1 MLGSEEIDTIINSD
15 MYDTSKDLYLSE
27 KQREEKLLQ
36 GIQSANGLKTWVQ
49 AKNTNNR
56 SNQRKY
62 SKTNFGQGTEI
73 TKTTKENAVKLLLVK
88 YRINKNNPR
97 KWSKTTFGKRFVIP
111 LDFDF
116 FKHLCIFMDNLTV
129 RHFISSLWRI

>member
-49 AKNTNNR
+49 AKIP
-56 SNQRKY
+56 
-62 SKTNFGQGTEI
+62 I
-73 TKTTKENAVKLLLVK
+73 TKATKENIVKLILVK
-88 YRINKNNPR
+88 VR
-97 KWSKTTFGKRFVIP
+97 K
-111 LDFDF
+111 
-116 FKHLCIFMDNLTV
+116 
-129 RHFISSLWRI
+129 

>member
-73 TKTTKENAVKLLLVK
+73 TKTTKENAVKLLLVR
-88 YRINKNNPR
+88 YGINRNN
-97 KWSKTTFGKRFVIP
+97 
-111 LDFDF
+111 
-116 FKHLCIFMDNLTV
+116 H
-129 RHFISSLWRI
+129 